1 MGLGCALHTHVLPC
15 LRVPRASPRVT
26 CSVARRSARESRFYI
41 SRFNEHTTRFFLGMP
56 TQRRDLSPILLYLSS
71 SIVYIRTGSRPI

>member
-41 SRFNEHTTRFFLGMP
+41 SRFKSTLLAFFRYAHP
-56 TQRRDLSPILLYLSS
+56 TLRSIFSLTHGSS
-71 SIVYIRTGSRPI
+71 RARLPKIVKVG